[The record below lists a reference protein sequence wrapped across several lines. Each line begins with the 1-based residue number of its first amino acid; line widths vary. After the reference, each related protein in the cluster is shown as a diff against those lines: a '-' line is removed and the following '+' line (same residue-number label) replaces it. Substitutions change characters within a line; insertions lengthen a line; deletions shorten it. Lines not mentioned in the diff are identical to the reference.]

1 MCVVTGIVTKC
12 DHVTQV
18 RLGVKSSEARV
29 KGRKRFVQ
37 SSSSSLN
44 TKVSMILCPKSSF
57 SLSSVWSTTRGG
69 RLGEGFGGRFG
80 WRMDGWVDG
89 WMDDAFCMWME
100 VLVLSTLYGYVDTRM
115 HARIYVR
122 IYGLGL
128 ELG

>member
-1 MCVVTGIVTKC
+1 M
-12 DHVTQV
+12 
-18 RLGVKSSEARV
+18 KSSEARV

-44 TKVSMILCPKSSF
+44 TKVSMILCSK
-57 SLSSVWSTTRGG
+57 SLSSLSLVWSTTRGG

-80 WRMDGWVDG
+80 WRMDGWVDR
-89 WMDDAFCMWME
+89 WMDDAFLCVWME
-100 VLVLSTLYGYVDTRM
+100 VLGCGVLSTLCGYVDARM

-122 IYGLGL
+122 MYGLGL